1 MACAGRCAMKS
12 LQDHLTEYIAA
23 RRALGTQLQEPT
35 HTLSRFIDF
44 LGHKRARFITT
55 PLALEWSQQS
65 KNVQRATWARKL
77 SMVRQFAR
85 WLSVVE
91 PRHQVP
97 PPRLLNVRHRR
108 NKPYIYSD
116 AEIVELMEAAAALQ
130 SGRAMKA
137 LTLKTLIGL
146 LAATGLRPGEAAALE
161 DRDVDL
167 RTGILVIRESKF
179 GKSRQV
185 PVHESAVMALRNYAR
200 VRDRVIPHRHSSS
213 FFVSDTGMAL
223 DLGTVRRWFCG
234 ISAACG
240 LRKASEG
247 KRHGRGPRLQDLRHT
262 FATRRLV
269 EWYRAGLNV
278 SVQMPKLAAYLGH
291 SSVGCT
297 YWYIEAVP
305 ELLQL
310 ATDFERTTRQGGR
323 R

>member
-1 MACAGRCAMKS
+1 MKS
-12 LQDHLTEYIAA
+12 LEDHLKEYIAA
-23 RRALGTQLQEPT
+23 RRALGTQLQEPAN
-35 HTLSRFIDF
+35 TLREFIDF
-44 LGHKRARFITT
+44 LGRRRAKFITI

-65 KNVQRATWARKL
+65 KAVQRATWARKL

-85 WLSVVE
+85 WLNVLE

-108 NKPYIYSD
+108 SKPHIYSD
-116 AEIVELMEAAAALQ
+116 AEIAQLMEATAVLHPC
-130 SGRAMKA
+130 RPMRA

-167 RTGILVIRESKF
+167 RTGVLVIRESKF

-185 PVHESAVMALRNYAR
+185 PVHESTVVALRNYAR
-200 VRDRVIPHRHSSS
+200 VRDRVVPQNRSPS
-213 FFVSDTGMAL
+213 FFVTDAGTAL
-223 DLGTVRRWFCG
+223 DLAAVRGWFCK
-234 ISAACG
+234 ISIACG
-240 LRKASEG
+240 LRKASGG

-262 FATRRLV
+262 FATGRLV
-269 EWYRAGLNV
+269 KWYRAGLNV
-278 SVQMPKLAAYLGH
+278 SVQMPKLSAYLGH

-310 ATDFERTTRQGGR
+310 ATEFERTNRQGGR

>member
-1 MACAGRCAMKS
+1 MKS
-12 LQDHLTEYIAA
+12 LQAHLTEYIAA
-23 RRALGTQLQEPT
+23 RRALGTQLQEPAK
-35 HTLSRFIDF
+35 TLRGFIAF
-44 LGHKRARFITT
+44 LGRKKAKFITI
-55 PLALEWSQQS
+55 PLALGWSRQS

-85 WLSVVE
+85 WLSVLE

-97 PPRLLNVRHRR
+97 PPRLLEVRHRR
-108 NKPYIYSD
+108 NKPHIYSE
-116 AEIVELMEAAAALQ
+116 AEIARLMREAATLP
-130 SGRAMKA
+130 SSRGMKA

-167 RTGILVIRESKF
+167 RAGVLVIRESKF

-185 PVHESAVMALRNYAR
+185 PVHESAVVALENYAR
-200 VRDRVIPHRHSSS
+200 LRDRILPHRRSSS
-213 FFVSDTGMAL
+213 FLVSDGGTAL
-223 DLGTVRRWFCG
+223 DLSTVRRWFCE
-234 ISAACG
+234 ISRACG
-240 LRKASEG
+240 LRKKTEG
-247 KRHGRGPRLQDLRHT
+247 HRFGRGPRLQDLRHA

-269 EWYRAGLNV
+269 EWYRTSLNV
-278 SVQMPKLAAYLGH
+278 SLQMPKLAAHLGH

-305 ELLQL
+305 ELLEL
-310 ATDFERTTRQGGR
+310 ATEFERTTRQGGR